1 MCAFAKAQMAAKRSY
16 VLAVEEDQNDT
27 CEDEM
32 KELLEFLTTGP
43 AICPTP

>member
-1 MCAFAKAQMAAKRSY
+1 MAAERSY
-16 VLAVEEDQNDT
+16 VLAVEEDQSDA

>member
-1 MCAFAKAQMAAKRSY
+1 MAAKRI
-16 VLAVEEDQNDT
+16 LAVEEDQSDAR
-27 CEDEM
+27 EDEM